1 MQDQSPCAVVSEI
14 SFVDQD
20 KVKPGGD
27 DSESSLGSTEVLD
40 LVEQETVPEDA
51 RSGSNQKEWLRRK
64 EKDHHFGD
72 NDAFGNESQ
81 SPLDQKDTSDT
92 QAMNERTSFMNNAH
106 ESVHIPDETLLGKDI
121 SSKDVVSELRT
132 YRHIIAK
139 LTDEND
145 SLKIQ
150 TTQQRLTIESLEKQ
164 MHEVQSQQHPTNPNE
179 LEHLKE
185 ELNMKN
191 SMIENAI
198 LKNTNMEQDM
208 VDLQVKIASLG
219 ETVMQLEHSNEKL
232 EQEKQVLQ
240 KLLSTSRELAVN
252 KSLLDRRADKSF
264 DMSLNRSLIDKSVD
278 MDLNLT
284 SDDVDISRD
293 SSSTTQSTLVIE
305 SLRKEL
311 DATKG
316 RENELRQ
323 QLRTLMS
330 KKEGT
335 DGIMDKISE
344 SQQEAIEY
352 LTSEIEE
359 LRVQLQQEEAKVAG
373 FIEKSVSNQDTIQVL
388 EEENHAV
395 AAQILQRE
403 KQLETIKQDLSTKL
417 GENACLR
424 DEIVELEQRLQNMEQ
439 LDNGNS
445 QLEHQRKTIRKGSS
459 SPKRNLSLGRDVIKT
474 PERRLR
480 RNDSETELSLM
491 TVEMENGDQ
500 GDADLIESFKQNEN
514 QNNVSVTKKFDIL
527 KKAMKQKYE
536 KKIRKLKET
545 VSAREDEVKELKR
558 TLKSKESEL
567 RRSQEDAED
576 MEIKRVFME
585 AEMNQETEGLRTV
598 LKDRCLQVEALKK
611 ALLRLQRETGNDLSQ
626 SNLQTISDLLI
637 DGVGAGFDYIGS
649 FMSSFD
655 AEDNADRS

>member
-92 QAMNERTSFMNNAH
+92 QAMNERTSFMNNAY

-164 MHEVQSQQHPTNPNE
+164 LHEVQSQQHPTNPNE

>member
-1 MQDQSPCAVVSEI
+1 
-14 SFVDQD
+14 
-20 KVKPGGD
+20 
-27 DSESSLGSTEVLD
+27 
-40 LVEQETVPEDA
+40 
-51 RSGSNQKEWLRRK
+51 
-64 EKDHHFGD
+64 
-72 NDAFGNESQ
+72 
-81 SPLDQKDTSDT
+81 
-92 QAMNERTSFMNNAH
+92 
-106 ESVHIPDETLLGKDI
+106 
-121 SSKDVVSELRT
+121 
-132 YRHIIAK
+132 
-139 LTDEND
+139 
-145 SLKIQ
+145 
-150 TTQQRLTIESLEKQ
+150 
-164 MHEVQSQQHPTNPNE
+164 
-179 LEHLKE
+179 
-185 ELNMKN
+185 
-191 SMIENAI
+191 
-198 LKNTNMEQDM
+198 
-208 VDLQVKIASLG
+208 
-219 ETVMQLEHSNEKL
+219 
-232 EQEKQVLQ
+232 
-240 KLLSTSRELAVN
+240 
-252 KSLLDRRADKSF
+252 
-264 DMSLNRSLIDKSVD
+264 
-278 MDLNLT
+278 
-284 SDDVDISRD
+284 
-293 SSSTTQSTLVIE
+293 
-305 SLRKEL
+305 
-311 DATKG
+311 
-316 RENELRQ
+316 
-323 QLRTLMS
+323 MS
-330 KKEGT
+330 KKEGA

-352 LTSEIEE
+352 LTSQIEE

-439 LDNGNS
+439 VDNGNS

-459 SPKRNLSLGRDVIKT
+459 SPKRTLSLGQDAIKT

-480 RNDSETELSLM
+480 RNDSETELSFM

-514 QNNVSVTKKFDIL
+514 QNNMNATKKFDIL

-576 MEIKRVFME
+576 MEIKRVFLE

-598 LKDRCLQVEALKK
+598 LKDRCLQVETLKK

-626 SNLQTISDLLI
+626 SNLQTISNLLI
-637 DGVGAGFDYIGS
+637 DGVGAGVDYIGS

-655 AEDNADRS
+655 AEDHADRS

>member
-14 SFVDQD
+14 SFVDQN

-164 MHEVQSQQHPTNPNE
+164 LHEVQNQQHPTNPNE

>member
-64 EKDHHFGD
+64 EKDHHVGG

>member
-14 SFVDQD
+14 SFVDQN